1 MATTPQT
8 TIRKELILIN
18 HEQWKTWVVSLRSK
32 VDKYDLWPYI
42 DPDTAAANVPEL
54 VRPTRPTYA
63 TVKPGATN
71 LADLS
76 TREQQELTEL
86 RAIYLEDQR
95 LFTKQW
101 EVYNELRDWFIQT
114 TATSLHPFF
123 IEESNPRLMLIE
135 IKKRCTIINHIRE
148 IELGQEYA
156 KQKQTPKNKNL
167 NTWVDNWEVLYRKCK
182 TANTADVA
190 QDRPVFDFLTAIRP
204 LASSFADHW
213 LEHYQARKLEGEVLP
228 ELPKVT
234 EMFRNHRRLVDTQ
247 TATSNTGRAAFP
259 ASFQGETATGHQPTC
274 VCGESHRYEE
284 CVYLNPY
291 IRPDGWTGDST
302 LEQKIQD
309 ILKQDKKKKYQVDA
323 MVRYNKR
330 KFKNADTTKDSG
342 KDSSTS
348 SQQKSSKSKPQKP
361 VDEPMVMMAIHPT
374 SSQSNTAPALAG
386 ASPPSSFNTDAAY
399 ELRDSFIL
407 DSGATGHICNNRARF
422 TEYQPATEVQEVKIG
437 DTYATIAGYG
447 MAVAYMERPD
457 GTIARVRFAETAH
470 IPGFHTS
477 CISVKRL
484 KQRGVYWN
492 TYTNMLEHNKQPI
505 YHVQDLHHQ
514 FVLEFNEV
522 TVRNLYHPELNCFL
536 THRHSV
542 LPRADSVATADIW
555 HQRFGHCGPRVLEEI
570 GNALTGVKLKGP
582 STCECEVCA
591 VSKMHKIVSRRPR
604 DRATTPFQKVHWD
617 LVYHEVEGWNKEWYT
632 SHFQDDCTRFHIVY
646 TIRDKTQATLLST
659 FEQLYAYVERQF
671 GIRIQAFM
679 MDHEPG
685 LGGEFD
691 DWAQPLGIRVENS
704 AVGTPDQN
712 GAAERAGGVILTK
725 ARAMRI
731 GARLPTNAWSELEPM
746 AAHIANRQ
754 PCEVLGWKT
763 PYEYLQE
770 KLGIPEARRRP
781 AGVHL
786 RVPGCRAYPR
796 DKDVPRAAK
805 NAPRAHIGY
814 LVGYDS
820 TNIYR
825 IWVPSRDIVLSTR
838 DVIFDESR
846 KYDPDEPDLVD
857 LLNANPEY
865 ICEVIH
871 VRPLTTLTEELTQ
884 TTPESIPNATAIAP
898 ANDTANDGAD
908 QEQNEQDSNSDKTS
922 AIQTPE
928 YDSSDSG
935 RFLPTPRATPPI
947 DLSSPTAT
955 ERATTPSSTTMSSAT
970 ATGSDP
976 GPSRPRHTANT
987 APRAA
992 EISGNH
998 DPNLILEGPRT
1009 RQPSTRRQAYLV
1021 ALQRPEDAPG
1031 YYAAFNAALDRSN
1044 EYRPRLH
1051 RDQLPPPPKSW
1062 RDLKQHPHMAGFLAA
1077 AQTEFTALQNKGMFE
1092 SIHLTP
1098 QIASQTVLPLLWVFT
1113 YKFDTDG
1120 YLLKYKARICVR
1132 GDLQPQSN
1140 LYDTYAAT
1148 LAAKVFRFLMA
1159 IIAYFDLETV
1169 QLDAVNAFA
1178 NSHLDEL
1185 VYTDYPEGF
1194 EEYGKVLRLLRAL
1207 YGLRRSPVLWLRELS
1222 KTLQECGFQTVG
1234 DEFCLFTN
1242 GWMLIFFYVDDIVCC
1257 CRTEH
1262 LSRMNAI
1269 IETLC
1274 RRYEMH
1280 YMGEL
1285 SWFLGIRVIRD
1296 RPNRKLWLCQDSYI
1310 DKVIKRYHLEH
1321 RKTPHTPLPSEPLV
1335 PYESQ
1340 AAPQEIHAYQQRV
1353 GSLNFAT
1360 TVTRADAA
1368 KASSILAEFMHNPS
1382 PRHMDA
1388 ADHALLYLYGTKSLA
1403 IEYSAEKTTMEAIIK
1418 ELPAP
1423 DLDTDDPDHFQA
1435 SSDAA
1440 FADDTKTRRSSEG
1453 YLFKLFGGPIDW
1465 RASKQRTVTTSTT
1478 EAELLALSAA
1488 AKEAIWWKRFF
1499 QSIDLEL
1506 DHELVL
1512 QCDNKQTVG
1521 ALQKDSNLLRTKLRH
1536 IDIHN
1541 HWLRQE
1547 VRDARI
1553 SVRWVP
1559 TTEMPADGLTKPLPR
1574 QRHEAFIRQLGLV
1587 DISDKLRAIQ
1597 MAAVA
1602 K

>member
-1 MATTPQT
+1 MATTQT
-8 TIRKELILIN
+8 AIRKELILTN
-18 HEQWKTWVVSLRSK
+18 HEQWDTWILSLRSK
-32 VDKYDLWPYI
+32 VDRYDLWPYL
-42 DPDTAAANVPEL
+42 DPEAVAADVPKL
-54 VRPTRPTYA
+54 IKPTRPSYD

-71 LADLS
+71 LADLNP
-76 TREQQELTEL
+76 QERLELSEL

-95 LFTKQW
+95 LYNKQW
-101 EVYNELRDWFIQT
+101 EVYNELRDWFLQT

-123 IEESNPRLMLIE
+123 IRLSDPRLMLIE
-135 IKKRCTIINHIRE
+135 IKRRCTVIDHIRE

-156 KQKQTPKNKNL
+156 KQKKTPKNKDL
-167 NTWVDNWEVLYRKCK
+167 NTWVDNWEVLYKKCK
-182 TANTADVA
+182 TANIVEVA

-204 LASSFADHW
+204 LAPSFADVW
-213 LEHYQARKLEGEVLP
+213 LELYQARKLKGEALP
-228 ELPKVT
+228 ELPEVT
-234 EMFRNHRRLVDTQ
+234 EMFRNHRRLIDTQ
-247 TATSNTGRAAFP
+247 MSSGRDDRAAFA
-259 ASFQGETATGHQPTC
+259 ASFQGQTATGHQLTC
-274 VCGESHRYEE
+274 LCGESHRYEE

-291 IRPDGWTGDST
+291 IRPEGWTGDSA
-302 LEQKIQD
+302 LEQKVQD
-309 ILKQDKKKKYQVDA
+309 ILKKSKKRKGQVDA
-323 MVRYNKR
+323 MVRYHKR
-330 KFKNADTTKDSG
+330 QFEAKTDTTKDAS
-342 KDSSTS
+342 KDNSTS
-348 SQQKSSKSKPQKP
+348 NQPKSSKPKPQKP
-361 VDEPMVMMAIHPT
+361 TVEPMVMMAIRPG
-374 SSQSNTAPALAG
+374 SQSDAATAAVAPT
-386 ASPPSSFNTDAAY
+386 PSNFNTDAAY

-422 TEYQPATEVQEVKIG
+422 IEYQPATEVQEVKIG

-457 GTIARVRFAETAH
+457 GTIAEVRFADTAH

-492 TYTNMLEHNKQPI
+492 TYTNMLEHDGQPI
-505 YHVQDLHHQ
+505 YHVKDLHHQ

-542 LPRADSVATADIW
+542 LPRTDSVATADVW

-570 GNALTGVKLKGP
+570 GKALIGVKLKGP

-591 VSKMHKIVSRRPR
+591 VSKMHKIISRRPR
-604 DRATTPFQKVHWD
+604 DRATKPFEKVHWD
-617 LVYHEVEGWNKEWYT
+617 LIHHNEEGWNKEWYT

-671 GIRIQAFM
+671 GICIQTFM
-679 MDHEPG
+679 MDNESG
-685 LGGEFD
+685 LGKEFD

-704 AVGTPDQN
+704 AVDTPDQN

-731 GARLPTNAWSELEPM
+731 GARLPANAWSELEPM

-754 PCEVLGWKT
+754 PCELLDWKT
-763 PYEYLQE
+763 PYECLQE
-770 KLGIPEARRRP
+770 KLGIPETRRRP

-796 DKDVPRAAK
+796 DRDVPRAAK

-825 IWVPSRDIVLSTR
+825 IWVPSRNIVLSTR

-846 KYDPDEPDLVD
+846 LYDPNEPDLAD
-857 LLNANPEY
+857 LLGAEPEY
-865 ICEVIH
+865 ICETIH
-871 VRPLTTLTEELTQ
+871 VRPLITLTEELTQ
-884 TTPESIPNATAIAP
+884 TEPESNIPAAIGST
-898 ANDTANDGAD
+898 NDTRVDDVD
-908 QEQNEQDSNSDKTS
+908 QQQDEQDSTPDETP
-922 AIQTPE
+922 IQTPE
-928 YDSSDSG
+928 CNSSDDD
-935 RFLPTPRATPPI
+935 RLLPTPRATPPI
-947 DLSSPTAT
+947 DSSSHTAT

-970 ATGSDP
+970 ATGSNP
-976 GPSRPRHTANT
+976 GTHRSRHTVNT

-992 EISGNH
+992 DISSDPG
-998 DPNLILEGPRT
+998 PNLIIERSRN
-1009 RQPSTRRQAYLV
+1009 RQPSKRRDVYLA
-1021 ALQRPEDAPG
+1021 ALQHPGDAPG
-1031 YYAAFNAALDRSN
+1031 YYAAFNAALDRSS
-1044 EYRPRLH
+1044 ESRPRLH

-1062 RDLKQHPHMAGFLAA
+1062 RELKQHPHMAGFLAA
-1077 AQTEFTALQNKGMFE
+1077 TQTEFKALQDKGMFE
-1092 SIHLTP
+1092 SIPLTP

-1120 YLLKYKARICVR
+1120 YLVKYKARICVR
-1132 GDLQPQSN
+1132 GNLQPQSN
-1140 LYDTYAAT
+1140 LQDTYAAT

-1178 NSHLDEL
+1178 NSNLDEL
-1185 VYTDYPEGF
+1185 VYTEYPEGF
-1194 EEYGKVLRLLRAL
+1194 EEYGRVLRLLRAL
-1207 YGLRRSPVLWLRELS
+1207 YGLRRSPLLWLRELS

-1234 DEFCLFTN
+1234 DEICLFTN

-1262 LSRMNAI
+1262 LSRMNAV
-1269 IETLC
+1269 IEALC

-1280 YMGEL
+1280 HMGEL
-1285 SWFLGIRVIRD
+1285 NWFLGIRVIRD

-1310 DKVIKRYHLEH
+1310 DKIVKRYHLEH
-1321 RKTPHTPLPSEPLV
+1321 RKTPYTPLPSEPLV
-1335 PYESQ
+1335 PHEST
-1340 AAPQEIHAYQQRV
+1340 ATPQEIHAYQQRV

-1360 TVTRADAA
+1360 TVTRPDAA

-1382 PRHMDA
+1382 PKHIDA

-1403 IEYSAEKTTMEAIIK
+1403 IEFSAERTTIEAIIK

-1423 DLDTDDPDHFQA
+1423 DLDKDDLDHFQA

-1478 EAELLALSAA
+1478 EAELLALSSA
-1488 AKEAIWWKRFF
+1488 AKEALWWKRFF
-1499 QSIDLEL
+1499 HSIDLDL

-1512 QCDNKQTVG
+1512 QCDNRQTVG

-1553 SVRWVP
+1553 SVQWVP
-1559 TTEMPADGLTKPLPR
+1559 TTDMPADGLTKPLPR
-1574 QRHEAFIRQLGLV
+1574 QRHEAFIHQLGLV
-1587 DISDKLRAIQ
+1587 DITDKLQAIQ
-1597 MAAVA
+1597 MASMA

>member
-1 MATTPQT
+1 MATNQAA
-8 TIRKELILIN
+8 IRKELILTN
-18 HEQWKTWVVSLRSK
+18 HEQWDTWILSLRSK
-32 VDKYDLWPYI
+32 VDRYNLWPYL
-42 DPDTAAANVPEL
+42 DPDTAEADVPKL
-54 VRPTRPTYA
+54 VQPTRPSYD
-63 TVKPGATN
+63 TVKPEATK

-76 TREQQELTEL
+76 TEERLELSEL
-86 RAIYLEDQR
+86 RAIYMEDQR
-95 LFTKQW
+95 LYTKQW
-101 EVYNELRDWFIQT
+101 DVYNELRDWFLQT

-123 IEESNPRLMLIE
+123 VRLSEPRLMLIE
-135 IKKRCTIINHIRE
+135 IKRHCTIINHIRE

-156 KQKQTPKNKNL
+156 KQKQTPKNKDL
-167 NTWVDNWEVLYRKCK
+167 NTWINNWEVLYQKCK
-182 TANTADVA
+182 TANIAEVT
-190 QDRPVFDFLTAIRP
+190 QDRPVFDFLAAIRP
-204 LASSFADHW
+204 LAPSFADVW
-213 LEHYQARKLEGEVLP
+213 LELYQAKKLNGEALP
-228 ELPKVT
+228 ELPKVV
-234 EMFRNHRRLVDTQ
+234 EMFRNHRRLVGTQ
-247 TATSNTGRAAFP
+247 TSQSNTNQAAFP
-259 ASFQGETATGHQPTC
+259 ASFQGQTATEHNFTC
-274 VCGESHRYEE
+274 LCGESHRFNE

-291 IRPDGWTGDST
+291 IRPDGWKGDST

-309 ILKQDKKKKYQVDA
+309 ILKKNEKRKQQIDNMLKYQ
-323 MVRYNKR
+323 KR
-330 KFKNADTTKDSG
+330 KFKADSDTTRDTTKDSPIPTPA
-342 KDSSTS
+342 SNQS
-348 SQQKSSKSKPQKP
+348 KSSKSRGQKSTE
-361 VDEPMVMMAIHPT
+361 EPMVMMAIHPP
-374 SSQSNTAPALAG
+374 SGQSHT
-386 ASPPSSFNTDAAY
+386 SPPSSFNTDAAY

-422 TEYQPATEVQEVKIG
+422 IEYQPATEVQEVKIG

-457 GTIARVRFAETAH
+457 GTIARVRFADTAH

-505 YHVQDLHHQ
+505 YHVKELHQQ

-522 TVRNLYHPELNCFL
+522 TVPNLYHPELNCFL
-536 THRHSV
+536 THRQSAR
-542 LPRADSVATADIW
+542 PRTDSVATASIW
-555 HQRFGHCGPRVLEEI
+555 HQRFGHCGPRVLEHI

-591 VSKMHKIVSRRPR
+591 VSKMHTKISRRPR

-617 LVYHEVEGWNKEWYT
+617 LIYHDEEGWNKEWYT

-646 TIRDKTQATLLST
+646 TIRDRTQATLLST

-671 GIRIQAFM
+671 GICIQAFM
-679 MDHEPG
+679 MDNEPG
-685 LGGEFD
+685 LGHEFD
-691 DWAQPLGIRVENS
+691 NWTRPLGIRVENS
-704 AVGTPDQN
+704 AVDTPAQN

-731 GARLPTNAWSELEPM
+731 AARLPANAWSELEPM

-754 PCEVLGWKT
+754 PCEVLDWKT
-763 PYEYLQE
+763 PFEYLQE
-770 KLGIPEARRRP
+770 KLGVPETRRQP

-796 DKDVPRAAK
+796 DKDVPRGAK
-805 NAPRAHIGY
+805 NTPRAHIGY

-825 IWVPSRDIVLSTR
+825 IWIPSRNIVLSTR

-846 KYDPDEPDLVD
+846 LYDPNEPDLVD
-857 LLNANPEY
+857 LLGTEPEY

-871 VRPLTTLTEELTQ
+871 VHPLITLTEELTQ
-884 TTPESIPNATAIAP
+884 TTPESNIPNATATGP
-898 ANDTANDGAD
+898 ANDAG
-908 QEQNEQDSNSDKTS
+908 QQQQNEQDSTPDETS
-922 AIQTPE
+922 IQTPE
-928 YDSSDSG
+928 CESSESDH
-935 RFLPTPRATPPI
+935 FLPTPRPTPPI

-955 ERATTPSSTTMSSAT
+955 ERAPTP
-970 ATGSDP
+970 TGLDT
-976 GPSRPRHTANT
+976 RPQNT

-992 EISGNH
+992 EISGTY
-998 DPNLILEGPRT
+998 DPNLIIEGSRT
-1009 RQPSTRRQAYLV
+1009 RRPSARRQAYLA
-1021 ALQRPEDAPG
+1021 ALHHPEDAPS
-1031 YYAAFNAALDRSN
+1031 YYAAFTAALDRS
-1044 EYRPRLH
+1044 EESRPRLH

-1062 RDLKQHPHMAGFLAA
+1062 RELKQHPHAADFLAA
-1077 AQTEFTALQNKGMFE
+1077 AQTEFTSLQRKGMFE

-1098 QIASQTVLPLLWVFT
+1098 QIASQTVLPLLWVYT

-1120 YLLKYKARICVR
+1120 YLLKYKARVCVR

-1140 LYDTYAAT
+1140 LHDTYAAT
-1148 LAAKVFRFLMA
+1148 LAAKVFRLLMA

-1185 VYTDYPEGF
+1185 VYTEYPEGF

-1222 KTLQECGFQTVG
+1222 KTLQECGFQAVG
-1234 DEFCLFTN
+1234 DEICLFSN

-1257 CRTEH
+1257 CRKEH

-1269 IETLC
+1269 IEALC
-1274 RRYEMH
+1274 RRYEMRN
-1280 YMGEL
+1280 MGEL
-1285 SWFLGIRVIRD
+1285 SWFLGIRVVRD

-1310 DKVIKRYHLEH
+1310 DKIIKRYHLEH
-1321 RKTPHTPLPSEPLV
+1321 RKTPYTPLPSEPLV
-1335 PYESQ
+1335 PYESS
-1340 AAPQEIHAYQQRV
+1340 ATPQEIHAYQQRV

-1368 KASSILAEFMHNPS
+1368 KASSILAEFMQNPS
-1382 PRHMDA
+1382 PKHMDA
-1388 ADHALLYLYGTKSLA
+1388 ADHALLYLNGTKSLA
-1403 IEYSAEKTTMEAIIK
+1403 IEFSAGKTTMEATIK
-1418 ELPAP
+1418 ELP
-1423 DLDTDDPDHFQA
+1423 DDPEHFQA
-1435 SSDAA
+1435 ASDAA
-1440 FADDTKTRRSSEG
+1440 FADDIKTRRSSEG

-1465 RASKQRTVTTSTT
+1465 RATKQRTVTTSTT
-1478 EAELLALSAA
+1478 EAELLALSSA

-1499 QSIDLEL
+1499 KSIDLEL

-1521 ALQKDSNLLRTKLRH
+1521 ALQKDSNLIRTKLRH

-1553 SVRWVP
+1553 NVQWVP

-1587 DISDKLRAIQ
+1587 DIADKLRAVQ
-1597 MAAVA
+1597 QAAMD
-1602 K
+1602 KQH